1 MSYFKESVKNIGSI
15 RRGKIVK
22 VNFEALITIPVITNL
37 ISSCGCA
44 KVVYN
49 PMTRILEVTY
59 KAGEIPKHITG
70 NQNINASISV
80 YYSNVEMEVLN
91 IKGLKLRLWGN

>member
-1 MSYFKESVKNIGSI
+1 MSFFKESVKNIGSI
-15 RRGKIVK
+15 RKGKVIK
-22 VNFEALITIPVITNL
+22 VQFEALITVPVITNL

-80 YYSNVEMEVLN
+80 YYNNGEMEVLN
-91 IKGLKLRLWGN
+91 IKGLKLR

>member
-1 MSYFKESVKNIGSI
+1 MSYFKESVKDIGSI
-15 RRGKIVK
+15 RKGKVIK
-22 VNFEALITIPVITNL
+22 VQFKALITVPVITNL

-49 PMTRILEVTY
+49 PMTRVLEVTY

-80 YYSNVEMEVLN
+80 YYSKGEMEVLN
-91 IKGLKLRLWGN
+91 IKGIKLR

>member
-1 MSYFKESVKNIGSI
+1 MSFFKESVKNIGSI

-80 YYSNVEMEVLN
+80 YYSNGDMEVLN
-91 IKGLKLRLWGN
+91 IKGLKLR

>member
-22 VNFEALITIPVITNL
+22 VNFEALITIPVIVDL

-80 YYSNVEMEVLN
+80 YYSNGDMEVLN
-91 IKGLKLRLWGN
+91 IKGLKLR

>member
-1 MSYFKESVKNIGSI
+1 MSYFKESVRNIGSI
-15 RRGKIVK
+15 RKGKVIK
-22 VNFEALITIPVITNL
+22 LQFEALPTIPVITNL

-49 PMTRILEVTY
+49 PITRILNVTY

-80 YYSNVEMEVLN
+80 YYSNGDMEVLN
-91 IKGLKLRLWGN
+91 IKGLKLR

>member
-1 MSYFKESVKNIGSI
+1 MSFFKESVKNIGSI

-22 VNFEALITIPVITNL
+22 VNFEAVITIPVITNL

-80 YYSNVEMEVLN
+80 YYSNGDMEVLN
-91 IKGLKLRLWGN
+91 IKGLKLR

>member
-15 RRGKIVK
+15 RKGKIIK
-22 VNFEALITIPVITNL
+22 LQFEALITVPVITNL

-80 YYSNVEMEVLN
+80 YYNNGEMEVLN
-91 IKGLKLRLWGN
+91 IKGLKLR

>member
-15 RRGKIVK
+15 RRGKVVK

-59 KAGEIPKHITG
+59 KTGEIPKHITG

-80 YYSNVEMEVLN
+80 YYNNGEMEVLN
-91 IKGLKLRLWGN
+91 IKGLKLR

>member
-15 RRGKIVK
+15 RKGKVVK
-22 VNFEALITIPVITNL
+22 LQFEALPTIPVITNL

-49 PMTRILEVTY
+49 PITRILEVTY

-80 YYSNVEMEVLN
+80 YYSNGEMEVLN
-91 IKGLKLRLWGN
+91 IKGLKLR

>member
-15 RRGKIVK
+15 RKGKVLK

-70 NQNINASISV
+70 NQNINASINV
-80 YYSNVEMEVLN
+80 YYSNGESEVLN
-91 IKGLKLRLWGN
+91 IKGLKLR

>member
-70 NQNINASISV
+70 NQNINTSISV
-80 YYSNVEMEVLN
+80 YYSNGDMEVLN
-91 IKGLKLRLWGN
+91 IKGLKLR

>member
-22 VNFEALITIPVITNL
+22 VIFEALITIPVITNL

-80 YYSNVEMEVLN
+80 YYSNREMEVLN
-91 IKGLKLRLWGN
+91 IKGLKLR

>member
-15 RRGKIVK
+15 RRGKVVK

-49 PMTRILEVTY
+49 PVTRILEVTY

-80 YYSNVEMEVLN
+80 YYNNGESEVLN
-91 IKGLKLRLWGN
+91 IKGLKLR

>member
-15 RRGKIVK
+15 RRGKVVK

-49 PMTRILEVTY
+49 PVTRILEVTY

-70 NQNINASISV
+70 NQNINASVSV
-80 YYSNVEMEVLN
+80 YYSNGEMEVLN
-91 IKGLKLRLWGN
+91 IKGLKLR

>member
-1 MSYFKESVKNIGSI
+1 MSYFKESIKNIGSI

-22 VNFEALITIPVITNL
+22 VNFEALITIPVIVNL

-59 KAGEIPKHITG
+59 KTGEIPKHVTG

-80 YYSNVEMEVLN
+80 YYSNGDMEVLN
-91 IKGLKLRLWGN
+91 IKGLKLR

>member
-15 RRGKIVK
+15 RKGKVVK
-22 VNFEALITIPVITNL
+22 VQFEALLTIPVIVNL

-59 KAGEIPKHITG
+59 KAGNIPNHITG

-80 YYSNVEMEVLN
+80 YYNDGTSEVLN
-91 IKGLKLRLWGN
+91 IKGLKLR

>member
-22 VNFEALITIPVITNL
+22 VNFEALITIPVITDL

-80 YYSNVEMEVLN
+80 YYSNGDMEVLN
-91 IKGLKLRLWGN
+91 IKGLKLR

>member
-22 VNFEALITIPVITNL
+22 VNFEALPTIPVITNL

-59 KAGEIPKHITG
+59 KVGEIPKHITG

-80 YYSNVEMEVLN
+80 YYSNGDMEVLN
-91 IKGLKLRLWGN
+91 IKGLKLR

>member
-15 RRGKIVK
+15 RKGKVMK
-22 VNFEALITIPVITNL
+22 LQFEALPTIPVIIDL

-80 YYSNVEMEVLN
+80 YYSNREMEVLN
-91 IKGLKLRLWGN
+91 IKGLKLR

>member
-22 VNFEALITIPVITNL
+22 VNFEALITVPVITNL

-49 PMTRILEVTY
+49 PMTRILNVTY

-80 YYSNVEMEVLN
+80 YYSNGDMEVLN
-91 IKGLKLRLWGN
+91 IKGLKLR

>member
-22 VNFEALITIPVITNL
+22 VNFEALITIPVITDL

-49 PMTRILEVTY
+49 PMTRILNVTY

-80 YYSNVEMEVLN
+80 YYSNGDMEVLN
-91 IKGLKLRLWGN
+91 IKGLKLR

>member
-22 VNFEALITIPVITNL
+22 VNFEAVITIPVITNL

-49 PMTRILEVTY
+49 PVTRILEVTY

-80 YYSNVEMEVLN
+80 YYSNGESEVLN
-91 IKGLKLRLWGN
+91 IKGLKLR

>member
-15 RRGKIVK
+15 RKGKVMK
-22 VNFEALITIPVITNL
+22 LQFEALPTIPVITNL

-49 PMTRILEVTY
+49 PMTRILEVIY

-80 YYSNVEMEVLN
+80 YYSNREMEVLN
-91 IKGLKLRLWGN
+91 IKGLKLR

>member
-22 VNFEALITIPVITNL
+22 VNFEAVITIPVITNL

-80 YYSNVEMEVLN
+80 YYSNGDMEVLN
-91 IKGLKLRLWGN
+91 IKGLKLR

>member
-22 VNFEALITIPVITNL
+22 VNFEALITVPVITNL

-80 YYSNVEMEVLN
+80 YYSNGEREVLN
-91 IKGLKLRLWGN
+91 IKGLKLR

>member
-22 VNFEALITIPVITNL
+22 VNFEAVITIPVITNL

-80 YYSNVEMEVLN
+80 YYSNREMEVLN
-91 IKGLKLRLWGN
+91 IKGLKLR

>member
-15 RRGKIVK
+15 RKGKVMK
-22 VNFEALITIPVITNL
+22 LQFEALITVPVITNL

-70 NQNINASISV
+70 NLNINASISV
-80 YYSNVEMEVLN
+80 YYSNGEMEVLN
-91 IKGLKLRLWGN
+91 IKGLKLR

>member
-1 MSYFKESVKNIGSI
+1 MSFFKESIKNIGSI

-22 VNFEALITIPVITNL
+22 VNFEALITVPVITNL

-80 YYSNVEMEVLN
+80 YYSNGDMEVLN
-91 IKGLKLRLWGN
+91 IKGLKLR

>member
-37 ISSCGCA
+37 ISSCECA

-80 YYSNVEMEVLN
+80 YYSNGDMEVLN
-91 IKGLKLRLWGN
+91 IKGLKLR

>member
-1 MSYFKESVKNIGSI
+1 MSYFKKSVKDIGSI
-15 RRGKIVK
+15 RRGKVIK
-22 VNFEALITIPVITNL
+22 VQFEALITIPVITNL

-80 YYSNVEMEVLN
+80 YYNNGESEVLN
-91 IKGLKLRLWGN
+91 IKGLKLR

>member
-1 MSYFKESVKNIGSI
+1 MSYFKESIKNIGSI

-22 VNFEALITIPVITNL
+22 VNFEALPTVPVITNL

-80 YYSNVEMEVLN
+80 YYSNGDMEVLN
-91 IKGLKLRLWGN
+91 IKGLKLR

>member
-1 MSYFKESVKNIGSI
+1 MSYFKESIKNIGSI

-22 VNFEALITIPVITNL
+22 VNFEALITIPVITDL

-80 YYSNVEMEVLN
+80 YYSNGDMEVLN
-91 IKGLKLRLWGN
+91 IKGLKLR

>member
-22 VNFEALITIPVITNL
+22 VNFEVLITIPVITNL

-80 YYSNVEMEVLN
+80 YYSNGDMEVLN
-91 IKGLKLRLWGN
+91 IKGLKLR

>member
-22 VNFEALITIPVITNL
+22 VNFESLITVPVITNL

-44 KVVYN
+44 KAVYN

-80 YYSNVEMEVLN
+80 YYNNGESEVLN
-91 IKGLKLRLWGN
+91 IKGLKLR

>member
-80 YYSNVEMEVLN
+80 YYSNREMEVLN
-91 IKGLKLRLWGN
+91 IKGLKLR

>member
-1 MSYFKESVKNIGSI
+1 MSYFKESVKDIGNV
-15 RRGKIVK
+15 RKGKVLK
-22 VNFEALITIPVITNL
+22 VQFEALITIPVITNL
-37 ISSCGCA
+37 LSSCGCA

-49 PMTRILEVTY
+49 PMTRVLEVTY

-80 YYSNVEMEVLN
+80 YYGNGDMEVLN
-91 IKGLKLRLWGN
+91 IKGLKLR

>member
-22 VNFEALITIPVITNL
+22 VNFESLITVPVITNL

-49 PMTRILEVTY
+49 PVTRILEVTY

-80 YYSNVEMEVLN
+80 YYSNGDMEVLN
-91 IKGLKLRLWGN
+91 IKGLKLR

>member
-1 MSYFKESVKNIGSI
+1 MSYFKKSVKNIGSI

-22 VNFEALITIPVITNL
+22 VNFEALITVPVIKNL

-44 KVVYN
+44 KVVYD
-49 PMTRILEVTY
+49 PMARILNVTY
-59 KAGEIPKHITG
+59 KVGEIPKHITG

-80 YYSNVEMEVLN
+80 YYSNGDMEVLN
-91 IKGLKLRLWGN
+91 IKGLKLR